1 MSFPTMNSIT
11 LYPHLPLPAA
21 RTRRRALLGTLGF
34 GLALTFAASAQAQ
47 VADHTVTVIEQVR
60 LGVAPARAWAA
71 VENFLAWPSWHP
83 AFASTRLL
91 KGDGHSAGTVRLIT
105 TQDGAPFTEELLVH
119 DAAARVVQ
127 YRILTS
133 PAPVVG
139 YRSTLSVKP
148 DRIGAT
154 VVWSSDFKVKAGA
167 SEAEVRKLIAG
178 IYRQGLDNLAG
189 ALE

>member
-1 MSFPTMNSIT
+1 MSFPTMNPIT
-11 LYPHLPLPAA
+11 LHPHLFRPAA
-21 RTRRRALLGTLGF
+21 RTRRSVLLGTLGL
-34 GLALTFAASAQAQ
+34 GLALAFASSAHAQ
-47 VADHTVTVIEQVR
+47 VVDHTVTVTEQVR
-60 LGVAPARAWAA
+60 LGVTPARAWTAL
-71 VENFLAWPSWHP
+71 ENFLTWPSWHP

-91 KGDGHSAGTVRLIT
+91 KGDGRSAGTVRLIT

-119 DAAARVVQ
+119 DATTHIVQ
-127 YRILTS
+127 YRILAS

-148 DRIGAT
+148 DRKGST
-154 VVWSSDFKVKAGA
+154 VVWSSDFKVKPGA

>member
-1 MSFPTMNSIT
+1 MSFPTMNPIT
-11 LYPHLPLPAA
+11 LYPYLPRPAA
-21 RTRRRALLGTLGF
+21 RTRRHALLGALGL
-34 GLALTFAASAQAQ
+34 GLALAFASPAQALA
-47 VADHTVTVIEQVR
+47 ADHTVTVTEQVR

-71 VENFLAWPSWHP
+71 IENFLAWPSWHP

-105 TQDGAPFTEELLVH
+105 TRDGAPFTEELLVH
-119 DAAARVVQ
+119 DAAAHVVQ
-127 YRILTS
+127 YRILGS

-148 DRIGAT
+148 DRIGST